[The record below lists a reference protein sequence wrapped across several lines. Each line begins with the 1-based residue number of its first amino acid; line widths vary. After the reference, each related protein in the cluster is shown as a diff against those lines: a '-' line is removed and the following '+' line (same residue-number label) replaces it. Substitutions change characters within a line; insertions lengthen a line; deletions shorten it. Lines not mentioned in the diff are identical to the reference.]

1 MECSPPACRVGPLGA
16 DPNRQAGGAGAVLLQ
31 GKADGGIDR
40 RGGEH
45 VGHHDA
51 AAGRHEVNPNAV
63 MVRMPAFGLESIEA
77 RQNSFGAV
85 APVASVTVWACQPFG
100 FCLESRPIAG
110 WIVATKALLV
120 PTSTQAK
127 PTTGFERMKASGCRG
142 MVAPVVTDSFA
153 RCPCCALA
161 VNDTSAR

>member
-1 MECSPPACRVGPLGA
+1 MLIRTARPEVQALSCCRVKPT
-16 DPNRQAGGAGAVLLQ
+16 AVST
-31 GKADGGIDR
+31 A
-40 RGGEH
+40 E
-45 VGHHDA
+45 A
-51 AAGRHEVNPNAV
+51 ANGRTLALTLTRIVLPCTW
-63 MVRMPAFGLESIEA
+63 MPAFGLESIEA